1 MVVFLPFAISCVA
14 TISSLY
20 DNIVTMEEN
29 SDYFQSLET
38 ALQNYRNSLEKNEI
52 PQLKEQFRFFH
63 QSFQA
68 LYDILLRKGLLVEDP
83 YKDELKISEV
93 TTPPTGPMKE
103 SEKKEVIS
111 QRLSIYD
118 SILEFLNNYYQFNLD
133 YISLPNVKQLVDIV
147 TYIKWSAFTET
158 SANLNTKVLAEV
170 VKRVAPG
177 QEDLTNSI
185 LEDSIRQ
192 LEKKSKLILSILK
205 KITTYQRERYK
216 YDFRLQ
222 MFNAM
227 NFKPEALEERRGDVI
242 KAIKA
247 KFNHYMSGTAYYP
260 ELIEEV
266 LDEQTGPGAEQRRIE
281 TLKKLEVE
289 KKKDENQQQK
299 SFKPLLL
306 EAYRILA
313 SGSTPLE
320 QAVQKLKYNST
331 VIENRKITF
340 SEKFRRWVLNMVQKQ
355 GEQRVYEIE
364 YIDQKTAM
372 PRTMRINFDQFVD
385 DALKKSRVIAS
396 MGNRLSPT
404 YQKLE
409 QSSEDRLFKLLSN
422 TIEEIQNYLLKLPA
436 LDTYF
441 KSETPRSQRT
451 LIKGIKLEITALKNA
466 VVKANQKKHEYVSG
480 KEEEEQLKKLG
491 VKSSG

>member
-1 MVVFLPFAISCVA
+1 
-14 TISSLY
+14 
-20 DNIVTMEEN
+20 MEEN

-147 TYIKWSAFTET
+147 TYIKWSAFTEN

-170 VKRVAPG
+170 VKRVTPG

-205 KITTYQRERYK
+205 KITVYQRERYK

-227 NFKPEALEERRGDVI
+227 NFKPEALEDRRGEVI
-242 KAIKA
+242 KAIKT

-266 LDEQTGPGAEQRRIE
+266 LDEENGPGAEQRRID

-289 KKKDENQQQK
+289 KKKDQNQQEK

-355 GEQRVYEIE
+355 GDQRVYEIE

-372 PRTMRINFDQFVD
+372 PKTMRVNFDQFVD
-385 DALKKSRVIAS
+385 DALKKSRVIAA

-441 KSETPRSQRT
+441 KSETSRSQRT
-451 LIKGIKLEITALKNA
+451 LIKGIKLEITAIKNA